1 MAFPRGLG
9 VFFPVGLTS
18 SPRYRLKIPLVTDSI
33 GGWQG
38 SNAES
43 LKWRLEGTSWITWVV
58 KGLAFL
64 KSFVRDDVQNT
75 PARAV

>member
-1 MAFPRGLG
+1 MVFNNMAFPRGLG
-9 VFFPVGLTS
+9 VFFPVDSTS
-18 SPRYRLKIPLVTDSI
+18 SPRYRLKTPLVTDSI

-38 SNAES
+38 SKGES

-64 KSFVRDDVQNT
+64 KSFVRKI
-75 PARAV
+75 